1 MAVDVWGSRNEDVT
15 LVNEFGLM
23 DKYGTDYFDKQKDKI
38 YDHAMKYET

>member
-23 DKYGTDYFDKQKDKI
+23 DKYGTDYFNQAERTKFMTMLC
-38 YDHAMKYET
+38 Y